1 MEFLVFRCKS
11 DRDCFIVTSEA
22 HKASL
27 SGDVCPTHGDT
38 LEKVG
43 RFPELGK
50 ERTAFDEEL
59 AKRSIEENG
68 FYRFHSKT
76 FDTVAEPPLS
86 MP

>member
-1 MEFLVFRCKS
+1 MEFLVYRCKS
-11 DRDCFIVTSEA
+11 DPDCFVATSEA

-38 LEKVG
+38 LAPVG
-43 RFPELGK
+43 RFAEIGD
-50 ERTAFDEEL
+50 ERTAFNEKL

-76 FDTVAEPPLS
+76 FDPVAQPPLS

>member
-1 MEFLVFRCKS
+1 MEFLVFRCNL

-27 SGDVCPTHGDT
+27 SGDVCPTQGDT
-38 LEKVG
+38 LIRVG

-50 ERTAFDEEL
+50 ERTAFDEDL

-76 FDTVAEPPLS
+76 FDPVAVPPLS

>member
-1 MEFLVFRCKS
+1 MEFLVFRCS
-11 DRDCFIVTSEA
+11 SEPDCFIVTSEE

-38 LEKVG
+38 LQRVG
-43 RFPELGK
+43 RFPEMGT
-50 ERTAFDEEL
+50 ERAAFDEEV
-59 AKRSIEENG
+59 AKHSIEENG

-76 FDTVAEPPLS
+76 FDPVAEPPRS

>member
-27 SGDVCPTHGDT
+27 SGDVCPTPGDA
-38 LEKVG
+38 LERVG
-43 RFPELGK
+43 LFPEMGD
-50 ERTAFDEEL
+50 ERAAFDEEL

-76 FDTVAEPPLS
+76 FDPVAQPPLS